1 MKRGLTTNT
10 DTIRRIYR
18 IQDDKAVYYEDSNQ
32 NVFTD
37 AFSRHPLFCK
47 DFLVEQRC
55 GLEGYLN
62 CPHDGLKEQLQSN
75 CYKVNSNTRTYSL

>member
-37 AFSRHPLFCK
+37 AFGRHSRHITTS
-47 DFLVEQRC
+47 RC
-55 GLEGYLN
+55 DKWNRQANGN
-62 CPHDGLKEQLQSN
+62 QKFQQTMQF
-75 CYKVNSNTRTYSL
+75 VSLL

>member
-18 IQDDKAVYYEDSNQ
+18 IQDDKTVYYEDSNQ

-37 AFSRHPLFCK
+37 AFGRHSTHITTSRCDK
-47 DFLVEQRC
+47 C
-55 GLEGYLN
+55 N
-62 CPHDGLKEQLQSN
+62 CQKFQQTMQF
-75 CYKVNSNTRTYSL
+75 VSLL